1 MRVTTTGLAVALAL
15 TASAAFAEISD
26 AQVQAGYEAAIDARM
41 AFEPERAEAILEEL
55 VAARPNAPQLRFDL
69 AVSQAEQ
76 GQCAKAARTFS
87 RGEDL
92 AQTPSFARAAEV
104 AMADL
109 CPRLAPWESSLG
121 FTLGYD
127 SNINGGATTRDIM
140 VGGVPVRLSDDAMA
154 QGAWGY
160 TLSGGLAYN
169 HQLSHTTYLVP
180 NASLSFSDYEGEEF
194 DRLSLTTGVAFRH
207 RGDAVDWRIGP
218 SFKWSFDHEGL
229 LDSGPGIAGRLS
241 WEITPKSGLYAN
253 ASAYWIENERNPLNS
268 YDEIGLGAT
277 YVRALDRRNMVAR
290 AGVSVLLR
298 DYENDLQDLDSYT
311 AEIGL
316 SGSLTEQI
324 GFDLAL
330 SHTVNEGRAVHPFFG
345 ERRSDDV
352 TTLSAQASFAQLEGW
367 YGRPY
372 LGVRHTISESSF
384 DSKDFER
391 SSIVF
396 GLTRSF

>member
-1 MRVTTTGLAVALAL
+1 MMRVTTTGLAVALAL

-160 TLSGGLAYN
+160 TLSGGL
-169 HQLSHTTYLVP
+169 
-180 NASLSFSDYEGEEF
+180 